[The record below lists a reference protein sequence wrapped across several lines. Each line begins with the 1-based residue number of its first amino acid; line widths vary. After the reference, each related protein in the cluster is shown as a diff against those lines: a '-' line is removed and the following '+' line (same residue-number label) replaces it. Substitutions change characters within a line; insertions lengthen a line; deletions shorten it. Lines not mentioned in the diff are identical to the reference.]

1 MLYHCPFPI
10 CRAASPICRSSNT
23 PLDKTNLRLHLLTQC
38 LPGELWH
45 CPSSAWP
52 WRQFGDSL
60 HFDETGSSWSNPV
73 WVHIDLAA
81 THVSAISYSLSP
93 SQLHAALWKFTQ
105 ISAMQVLCSHLITFF
120 FFPSRTA
127 QLYSTVTCGP
137 FLYSVCRLRI
147 LEHSKETYARF
158 IYHSQRSPED
168 TNFIANIG
176 WINLF
181 INIDGYWCHI
191 TGYSKG
197 DCLTSL

>member
-120 FFPSRTA
+120 FSPVGLPSYILLWPVALSCTLYAVSESWNTAKKHMLGLSTTARGALRT
-127 QLYSTVTCGP
+127 
-137 FLYSVCRLRI
+137 
-147 LEHSKETYARF
+147 
-158 IYHSQRSPED
+158 
-168 TNFIANIG
+168 
-176 WINLF
+176 
-181 INIDGYWCHI
+181 
-191 TGYSKG
+191 
-197 DCLTSL
+197 LTS